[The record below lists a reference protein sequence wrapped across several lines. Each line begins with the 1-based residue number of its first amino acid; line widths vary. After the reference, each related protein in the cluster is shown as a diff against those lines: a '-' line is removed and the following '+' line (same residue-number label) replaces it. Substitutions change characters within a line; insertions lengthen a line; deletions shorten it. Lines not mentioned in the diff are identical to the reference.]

1 MSMVRVQITLG
12 ILLTIVGLL
21 VVAWVGVNEPKRM
34 EEATAS
40 WEARRIE
47 YGAELFERNCTSCH
61 GVDAQGTPGLA
72 PPLNSRELLEQ
83 RAAEMGWPGDAFGY
97 IVKTVEGGRLISS
110 RPDQYVGNMPKGDM
124 AMPPWGEQ
132 FGGPLTQFDIENI
145 ALFLLNFEEF
155 TPEQQAMI
163 EAAQQAE
170 AGGEEAAG
178 GGEASLEDRAIQ
190 IMVNN
195 GCGGC
200 HTIQGVAGM
209 VGAVGPEL
217 TKIGSVAADRIADPN
232 YAGEATTPEEY
243 IHESIVNPNAY
254 VVEGFPANVMP
265 QNFSETLSEEDI
277 NTLVEYL
284 SGLK

>member
-1 MSMVRVQITLG
+1 MSMVRIQIALG
-12 ILLTIVGLL
+12 ILLTIIGLL
-21 VVAWVGVNEPKRM
+21 VVAWVGVNEPKRL
-34 EEATAS
+34 EESTLN

-47 YGAELFERNCTSCH
+47 YGAELFERNCITCH
-61 GVDAQGTPGLA
+61 GMDAQGVPGLA

-163 EAAQQAE
+163 EAAQQTE
-170 AGGEEAAG
+170 TGGEEAAG
-178 GGEASLEDRAIQ
+178 GGEASLEERAIQ
-190 IMVNN
+190 ILINN

-200 HTIQGVAGM
+200 HTMQDVAGM
-209 VGAVGPEL
+209 AGTVGPEL
-217 TKIGSVAADRIADPN
+217 TNIGAVAANRIADPN
-232 YAGEATTPEEY
+232 YTGEATTPEEY
-243 IHESIVNPNAY
+243 ILEAIVNPNAY

-265 QNFSETLSEEDI
+265 QNFGETLSEEDI

-284 SGLK
+284 SSRK

>member
-21 VVAWVGVNEPKRM
+21 VVAWVGVNESKRM
-34 EEATAS
+34 EESTES

-47 YGAELFERNCTSCH
+47 YGAELFELNCISCH
-61 GVDAQGTPGLA
+61 GMDAQGVPGLA

-83 RAAEMGWPGDAFGY
+83 RAAEMGWPGD
-97 IVKTVEGGRLISS
+97 
-110 RPDQYVGNMPKGDM
+110 
-124 AMPPWGEQ
+124 
-132 FGGPLTQFDIENI
+132 
-145 ALFLLNFEEF
+145 LNFEEF

-170 AGGEEAAG
+170 TGGEEAAAG
-178 GGEASLEDRAIQ
+178 GGEVSLEERAIQ
-190 IMVNN
+190 IMINN

-209 VGAVGPEL
+209 VGTVGPEL
-217 TKIGSVAADRIADPN
+217 TNMGVVAADRIGDPN

-243 IHESIVNPNAY
+243 IRESIVDPNAY
-254 VVEGFPANVMP
+254 VAEGFPANVMP

-284 SGLK
+284 SSLK